1 MDEFPR
7 PPLVPPSPSP
17 VRAAGRSVRD
27 AGCGGLSCPRLP
39 AALWMLGVV
48 RGQPRP
54 LGGGFPFPSRWSA
67 WELPACWSSS
77 GEGTRCPGQERGC
90 GIWRVGSGGG
100 SAGWEACQGM
110 CGVVEGK
117 GEGCVLA
124 PAGRLGVCVGLV
136 WFARRSW
143 GRWDAV
149 SVLEKKR
156 ENSFSIAR
164 SDALFPVVLEPFPEK
179 QNSCTRSW
187 SGHLTKQTFS
197 TGKEFEHS
205 VHCRRINAEGSLTNF
220 WGFF

>member
-1 MDEFPR
+1 MDAWCGAGAAAASWGWLPIPISVERLGASCVLEQFRRGDALPR
-7 PPLVPPSPSP
+7 PG
-17 VRAAGRSVRD
+17 AWVRD
-27 AGCGGLSCPRLP
+27 LACG
-39 AALWMLGVV
+39 
-48 RGQPRP
+48 Q
-54 LGGGFPFPSRWSA
+54 
-67 WELPACWSSS
+67 
-77 GEGTRCPGQERGC
+77 RGC
-90 GIWRVGSGGG
+90 C
-100 SAGWEACQGM
+100 AGWEACQGM

-164 SDALFPVVLEPFPEK
+164 SDALFPVVLDPFPEK

-205 VHCRRINAEGSLTNF
+205 VHCRRINAEGSLTSS
-220 WGFF
+220 WGVF